1 MPDDNKKTL
10 KDELSLLMSNMNGVI
25 GEDGN
30 KHFDQGNANL
40 DRVKDRLK
48 DVPDFD
54 DIDRTLKNKSL
65 NVINALFDFYNKF
78 NHINKKDKFYM
89 HRMSLDALNFSNIFY
104 QVKTIKMAIN
114 LIMEE
119 MYVSGTDAKLAT
131 AMASLQ
137 DKFSEAIKAQANYVL
152 FIEDQYKGLVLE
164 SENEAQKVLDTSDQT
179 KLIIAGNQTQ
189 TEKHIANNSEFF
201 LSTST
206 KDVIKQIRKEE
217 GIKPNI
223 LDENNPL
230 TNPDVKIDLMN
241 ELNVELDEEET
252 YHSDSDGLLEII

>member
-1 MPDDNKKTL
+1 MPDDNKKNL
-10 KDELSLLMSNMNGVI
+10 KDELSLLMSNMNSVG
-25 GEDGN
+25 GDGN
-30 KHFDQGNANL
+30 AHFDQGNANL

-48 DVPDFD
+48 DVPDFN
-54 DIDRTLKNKSL
+54 DINKQLKNKSL
-65 NVINALFDFYNKF
+65 NVINALFDFYNKY

-89 HRMSLDALNFSNIFY
+89 HRMSLDAMNFSNIFY

-137 DKFSEAIKAQANYVL
+137 DKFTEAIKAQANYVL

-164 SENEAQKVLDTSDQT
+164 GEAEAQKVLEAPEGTALIAIGSQT
-179 KLIIAGNQTQ
+179 P
-189 TEKHIANNSEFF
+189 TEKHIADNSEFF

-217 GIKPNI
+217 GVTPNI
-223 LDENNPL
+223 LDSDSPL

-241 ELNVELDEEET
+241 ELDVDMDEDET
-252 YHSDSDGLLEII
+252 YHNDSDGLLEII

>member
-1 MPDDNKKTL
+1 MSDDNKKNL
-10 KDELSLLMSNMNGVI
+10 KDELSLLMSNMNSVI
-25 GEDGN
+25 DEDGDD
-30 KHFDQGNANL
+30 HFQQGNKNL

-48 DVPDFD
+48 NIPDFED
-54 DIDRTLKNKSL
+54 VDRQLKNKSL
-65 NVINALFDFYNKF
+65 NVINALFDFYNRY

-119 MYVSGTDAKLAT
+119 MYVSGTDAKLAS
-131 AMASLQ
+131 ALASLQ
-137 DKFSEAIKAQANYVL
+137 DKFTEAIKAQANYVL

-164 SENEAQKVLDTSDQT
+164 GEAETQKVLESKDTT
-179 KLIIAGNQTQ
+179 LITIGTQTQ
-189 TEKHIANNSEFF
+189 TEKHIADNSEFF
-201 LSTST
+201 LATST

-217 GIKPNI
+217 GVKPEI
-223 LDENNPL
+223 IDESDPL

-241 ELNVELDEEET
+241 ELEIELNEEET
-252 YHSDSDGLLEII
+252 YHGDSDGLLEII